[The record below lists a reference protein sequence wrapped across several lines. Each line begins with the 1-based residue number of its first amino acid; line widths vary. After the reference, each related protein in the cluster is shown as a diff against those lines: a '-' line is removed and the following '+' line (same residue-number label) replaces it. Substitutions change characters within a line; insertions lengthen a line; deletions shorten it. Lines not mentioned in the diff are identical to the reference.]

1 MKCLENS
8 LWALK
13 INLNISICSTRI
25 NYLCNRLQKLKK
37 KRIDIIQKRTGFYA
51 YFKPHF
57 CSQKHDVKLSKTT
70 CAFFITRSTSLQ
82 CKNMPTIDSASLNR
96 PSNIEKMWRFSH
108 PLSSNPWAKKRGK
121 MVNENHLD
129 NHFQFAFFS
138 PAVRLLIVSLLLMNL
153 ARWLP
158 VILCVCVCVW
168 VCELVC
174 LLFAALIERMRH
186 LTWN

>member
-1 MKCLENS
+1 MNKNGCHATSNRLQIVLFNSILMKCLENS
-8 LWALK
+8 FWASRL
-13 INLNISICSTRI
+13 ISTFLSVQHGSIIYATAFR
-25 NYLCNRLQKLKK
+25 NWK

-108 PLSSNPWAKKRGK
+108 PLSSNPSAKKRGK
-121 MVNENHLD
+121 MVNQNHLD
-129 NHFQFAFFS
+129 NHFQFAFFFTCCQ
-138 PAVRLLIVSLLLMNL
+138 
-153 ARWLP
+153 
-158 VILCVCVCVW
+158 VIDS
-168 VCELVC
+168 
-174 LLFAALIERMRH
+174 
-186 LTWN
+186 